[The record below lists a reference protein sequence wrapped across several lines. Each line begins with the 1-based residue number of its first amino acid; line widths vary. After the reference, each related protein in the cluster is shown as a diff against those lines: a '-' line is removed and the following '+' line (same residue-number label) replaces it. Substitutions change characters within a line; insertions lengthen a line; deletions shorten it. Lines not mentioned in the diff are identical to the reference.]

1 MGHYAPLVGR
11 KSSSWTVLDI
21 AVTSTST
28 DDATSVAESWRSVAR
43 VHDRSAAGHDND
55 DVRVD
60 VIAWPPDLPT
70 SARYQLVVGIDD
82 GPAQPEHHES
92 IDAWTDVANVQ
103 RLWRERLVPFR
114 DNLAANRRA
123 PRRQTAE
130 LAAPDPTWS
139 TQARLLIAR
148 LEHMLGTAAL
158 RIDHIGSTSVAGL
171 PAKDL
176 IDIQVVVSDLDS
188 ADAVAVHARHS
199 GFVRV
204 PGRWSG
210 PDRAGMQ
217 FEEIVLVDADPGRP
231 VNVNLRPV
239 GDPVWRETLL
249 FRDWLRAETANR
261 DRYLAFKQ
269 HLVETT
275 HNVDEYGSGK
285 LAWIGDAL
293 DAASHWAQE
302 VGWQPGR

>member
-1 MGHYAPLVGR
+1 MH
-11 KSSSWTVLDI
+11 D
-21 AVTSTST
+21 
-28 DDATSVAESWRSVAR
+28 R
-43 VHDRSAAGHDND
+43 VHDRSASGHDEA
-55 DVRVD
+55 DVRVH
-60 VIAWPPDLPT
+60 VIVWPPDFPT
-70 SARYQLVVGIDD
+70 SACYQLVVAIDD
-82 GPAQPEHHES
+82 GVAVRDDHGA
-92 IDAWTDVANVQ
+92 IDAWTDIERA
-103 RLWRERLVPFR
+103 RAFWRERLLPFR

-123 PRRQTAE
+123 PRRQVAE
-130 LAAPDPTWS
+130 LAAPRPTWPA
-139 TQARLLIAR
+139 QARLLIAR
-148 LEHMLGTAAL
+148 LERVLGHAAL
-158 RIDHIGSTSVAGL
+158 RIDHIGSTSVPGL

-176 IDIQVVVSDLDS
+176 IDIQVVVPDLDV
-188 ADAVAVHARHS
+188 ADGVAVHARDA

-210 PDRAGMQ
+210 PDRDGRQ
-217 FEEIVLVDADPGRP
+217 YEEVVLVDADPGRP

-249 FRDWLRAETANR
+249 FRDWLIGDAVNR

-293 DAASHWAQE
+293 DAASQWARE
-302 VGWQPGR
+302 VGWQPDRSAVTAWSRSVLGVRRHVPTVYTLGNTP